1 MVRGKLSRGRPPLI
15 GVLGASGFVGSA
27 FAEHLSGLGLPVAR
41 ITRDTYDSFVGTR
54 FDHLVIAA
62 ANSSKRL
69 GETDPMADFDRSVRL
84 VMKAV
89 VDFPAEC
96 VLHLSSIDVYNDTSD
111 PARNAE
117 DAPVDLRTL
126 SVYGFHKRLAE
137 DVVRRHARRS
147 VIFRLAGMFGANS
160 RKGPAHDILNGL
172 PIWVSPGSRFLLLD
186 TTTVVRAAWDL
197 REYGGETF
205 NVAASDNVTL
215 AEFSEIVGRPILKV
229 NAHET
234 LEYRVNVD
242 KASRMVRLPTSREAA
257 AEWRSSMG
265 KTPPGKGW

>member
-1 MVRGKLSRGRPPLI
+1 MI

-27 FAEHLSGLGLPVAR
+27 FTEHFSRTGLPVTR
-41 ITRDTYDSFVGTR
+41 ITRETYDSFVGTR
-54 FDHLVIAA
+54 FDYLVIAA

-69 GETDPMADFDRSVRL
+69 GETDPLADFDRSVRL

-89 VDFPAEC
+89 VDFPAGC

-117 DAPVDLRTL
+117 DAPVELRTL

-137 DVVRRHARRS
+137 GVVLRHARRS

-160 RKGPAHDILNGL
+160 TKGPAHDILNGL

-186 TTTVVRAAWDL
+186 TATVVRAVWAL
-197 REYGGETF
+197 REHSGETF
-205 NVAASDNVTL
+205 NVAASDNITL
-215 AEFSEIVGRPILKV
+215 SGFSEIVGRPIRQV
-229 NAHET
+229 NAHEM
-234 LEYRVNVD
+234 LEYRINVH
-242 KASRMVRLPTSREAA
+242 KASRLVHLPTSREAA
-257 AEWRSSMG
+257 AEWRSSMEN
-265 KTPPGKGW
+265 TPPGKGG

>member
-1 MVRGKLSRGRPPLI
+1 MVRGELSRGDPPVI

-27 FAEHLSGLGLPVAR
+27 FVEHLSGIGLPVAR
-41 ITRDTYDSFVGTR
+41 ITRETYGSFVGTR
-54 FDHLVIAA
+54 FDYLVIAA
-62 ANSSKRL
+62 SNSSKRL

-89 VDFPAEC
+89 VDFPAGC

-111 PARNAE
+111 PSRNAE
-117 DAPVDLRTL
+117 DAPVVLRTL

-137 DVVRRHARRS
+137 DVVRRHARRF

-172 PIWVSPGSRFLLLD
+172 PVWVSPESRFLLLD
-186 TTTVVRAAWDL
+186 TTTVARAVWDL
-197 REYGGETF
+197 KEYAGETF
-205 NVAASDNVTL
+205 NVAASDSITL
-215 AEFSEIVGRPILKV
+215 SGFSEVVGRPIRQV
-229 NAHET
+229 NAHER

-242 KASRMVRLPTSREAA
+242 KASRLVRLPTSREAA
-257 AEWRSSMG
+257 AAWRTSME
-265 KTPPGKGW
+265 KTPPGKGG